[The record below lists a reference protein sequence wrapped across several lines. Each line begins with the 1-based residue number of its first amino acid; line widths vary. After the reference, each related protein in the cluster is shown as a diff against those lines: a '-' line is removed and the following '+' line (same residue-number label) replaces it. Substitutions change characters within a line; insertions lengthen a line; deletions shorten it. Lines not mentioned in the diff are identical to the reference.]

1 MAAVFLVLLVIKG
14 ERCLLKFS
22 LIFFLLE
29 LCLVQP
35 ADVVVVVV
43 VRRIVGCPCVYNY
56 QRTHVCYVSCF
67 TTSLPLPWGAGDVVF
82 EGERGGGIGVDLRY
96 LLDLG
101 VEINLIVEPAIVL
114 SSSLLGTVEGF
125 PQVFGR

>member
-1 MAAVFLVLLVIKG
+1 MLRLLLHHLSPSTVG
-14 ERCLLKFS
+14 
-22 LIFFLLE
+22 
-29 LCLVQP
+29 
-35 ADVVVVVV
+35 AWDVV
-43 VRRIVGCPCVYNY
+43 
-56 QRTHVCYVSCF
+56 
-67 TTSLPLPWGAGDVVF
+67 L
-82 EGERGGGIGVDLRY
+82 EGERGGGIGVNLRY